1 MPKSAGTARR
11 DGCQRGVSRNI
22 TPKPYLRPPQVPNGC
37 LITTRMVDA
46 GAVAADPGVPGKR
59 TAAWVAAVAVPLLAF
74 VLLLVRPSAD
84 RIWESHPAHF
94 WTVLGA
100 AAASVAV
107 GWTVS
112 SAGRRRRDARL
123 FLVSLACLSSAGFLA
138 LHALATP
145 GVLLGK
151 NAGFEL
157 ATPVG
162 LVIAS
167 AFAALSAV
175 EFGARGAGRVLRAAP
190 LLLGGL
196 AAALAAWAMV
206 SLAALPPLD
215 SPIAQEQ
222 LDGWQLALAGVG
234 LAFYA
239 VAAAGYLRLYRRRG
253 ARFVIAVTVA
263 FALLAEAMIVI
274 AWARNWHASWWEWHL
289 LMLASFLLVA
299 ESARTEWHEERFS
312 AIYLDETLA
321 GARDVSVLLAD
332 LSGFTSFSE
341 RHEPDR
347 VAAMLNAYFGAI
359 VPLMERERGEVHQ
372 IVGDELMVIFNKQ
385 GDTPDHPLRA
395 ARAALTLLRT
405 AETVARPDWP
415 RFRVGVNSGDALA
428 AVVGGATG
436 HRKHGIVG
444 DTVNVAA
451 RLEQAAEPATVILGA
466 ATYERLPIETR
477 ADRLP
482 PLDAKG
488 KAEPVEAYRLHS
500 LGTTNAMTETDET
513 PREDDRNEEI
523 DESPAPDPEE
533 GGDAED
539 DPGAD

>member
-1 MPKSAGTARR
+1 VP
-11 DGCQRGVSRNI
+11 V
-22 TPKPYLRPPQVPNGC
+22 RPTW
-37 LITTRMVDA
+37 I
-46 GAVAADPGVPGKR
+46 
-59 TAAWVAAVAVPLLAF
+59 AAVALPAAVFAALLA
-74 VLLLVRPSAD
+74 RP
-84 RIWESHPAHF
+84 RIDKVWESHPAHF
-94 WTVLGA
+94 WTVLTA

-107 GWTVS
+107 GWAVS
-112 SAGRRRRDARL
+112 TAGRRRRDARL
-123 FLVSLACLSSAGFLA
+123 FLVSLACLSSAGFLG

-175 EFGARGAGRVLRAAP
+175 EFGAHGSARILRVAP
-190 LLLGGL
+190 WALG
-196 AAALAAWAMV
+196 ALATVVVLWALV
-206 SLAALPPLD
+206 SLAELPPLD
-215 SPIAQEQ
+215 APLANEQ
-222 LDGWQLALAGVG
+222 LDGWQLSLAAVG
-234 LAFYA
+234 LAFYSLAA
-239 VAAAGYLRLYRRRG
+239 VGYLRLYRRRH

-274 AWARNWHASWWEWHL
+274 AWARSWHASWWEWHL

-299 ESARTEWHEERFS
+299 ETARTEWHEERFS
-312 AIYLDETLA
+312 ALYLDQTLA

-341 RHEPDR
+341 RREPED
-347 VAAMLNAYFGAI
+347 VTAMLNAYFGAI

-395 ARAALTLLRT
+395 SRAALTLVRT
-405 AETVARPDWP
+405 ADRVARSDWP
-415 RFRVGVNSGDALA
+415 RFRVGVNSGTAVA

-436 HRKHGIVG
+436 HRKHGVVG

-451 RLEQAAEPATVILGA
+451 RLEQAAAPAAVVIGE
-466 ATYERLPIETR
+466 ATYARLPPEAIAE
-477 ADRLP
+477 RLP
-482 PLDAKG
+482 PLHVKG
-488 KAEPVEAYRLHS
+488 KAEPLEAYRLDG
-500 LGTTNAMTETDET
+500 LGKADGMTDTPES
-513 PREDDRNEEI
+513 PREDDRDEGV
-523 DESPAPDPEE
+523 DESPVPDPEE
-533 GGDAED
+533 DGDAAD
-539 DPGAD
+539 DPEAD